1 MNIRNPASKTLT
13 IAKSH
18 AAAMSDALIA
28 WFKSLL
34 RRWSSP
40 KTGAG
45 AAAHAQVDDGIDP
58 ELAEV
63 FFHELGEV
71 TKSLTSALA
80 TWRAHPNDQDALKKL
95 KRGFHTLKGSAPLIG
110 ATALGEFAAQLE
122 RLIIRQIEKP
132 LPATTD
138 LYGTVEQAILLLP
151 AFAHAARQKRPPPP
165 MVRAVGHRVK
175 SLLA

>member
-1 MNIRNPASKTLT
+1 M
-13 IAKSH
+13 
-18 AAAMSDALIA
+18 IA

-34 RRWSSP
+34 RKLSSP
-40 KTGAG
+40 SIATAP
-45 AAAHAQVDDGIDP
+45 ASARVDDGIDP

-71 TKSLTSALA
+71 TKSLNSALA
-80 TWRAHPNDQDALKKL
+80 SWRANPADADALKKL

-122 RLIIRQIEKP
+122 RLIIRQIERP

-138 LYGTVEQAILLLP
+138 LFGTVEQAILLLP
-151 AFAHAARQKRPPPP
+151 AFAQAARQQRPPPP

-175 SLLA
+175 SLLG